1 MKEITLD
8 TKIADLLNN
17 YEGMKD
23 ILIEI
28 NPKFK
33 KLNNPILRRT
43 LAKVA
48 GVKQAAIV
56 GGMEPIDLLNKLRV
70 AVGQEPVNLEVNS
83 KEKEIV
89 SSAPKWIEQKAKE
102 SINAN
107 EILDKEQNPL
117 AVANKILKNFEN
129 GDILTIKA
137 DFQPEPLIEEFEK
150 SGYKVYC
157 QRVDDSEYL
166 TYVQK

>member
-23 ILIEI
+23 ILIDI

-43 LAKVA
+43 IAKVA

-56 GGMEPIDLLNKLRV
+56 GGMKPIDLLNQLRER
-70 AVGQEPVNLEVNS
+70 VGQSPIDLSENDVEDNQ
-83 KEKEIV
+83 K
-89 SSAPKWIEQKAKE
+89 APDWIEQEATI
-102 SINAN
+102 SLNAN
-107 EILDKEQNPL
+107 DILDRDKNPL
-117 AVANKILKNFEN
+117 AETNKALKKLKDGEILQ
-129 GDILTIKA
+129 IHS
-137 DFQPEPLIEEFEK
+137 DFRPEPLIDEFIK
-150 SGYKVYC
+150 KGYNVYT
-157 QRVDDSEYL
+157 QERDSNNFV
-166 TYVQK
+166 TYILKTN